1 MVIFTRLARILRT
14 FYEYILNIYCRVFNG
29 QVSQIT
35 LVGTPPSYLFKM
47 RFIFVVLTT
56 PGDCKS
62 YIPFTFPA
70 WIAISI
76 SHLSTWSTFSVH
88 LILLVLFC
96 LIIFCEVY
104 MYCLRSVLWISS
116 FFCFLIPLVSYFCLL
131 IWNILSSTLF
141 TNDPSLCSLNAIN
154 QVWNPRFFVCFTL
167 SFLLTS
173 GVLAEGATQ
182 RLFCKPLKHKER
194 QRQERL
200 CVIGTGSIPEGAK
213 SVNCIVWAI

>member
-70 WIAISI
+70 
-76 SHLSTWSTFSVH
+76 
-88 LILLVLFC
+88 
-96 LIIFCEVY
+96 
-104 MYCLRSVLWISS
+104 
-116 FFCFLIPLVSYFCLL
+116 
-131 IWNILSSTLF
+131 
-141 TNDPSLCSLNAIN
+141 
-154 QVWNPRFFVCFTL
+154 
-167 SFLLTS
+167 
-173 GVLAEGATQ
+173 
-182 RLFCKPLKHKER
+182 
-194 QRQERL
+194 
-200 CVIGTGSIPEGAK
+200 
-213 SVNCIVWAI
+213 